1 MIIQSKQ
8 KVTTNY
14 LQKEKDMYLM
24 HMAFEKNTLSQNLM
38 KKSSPKFDKN
48 MVGRKECETFLTY
61 YSAPEFASPID
72 TIVVP
77 NTFEN

>member
-1 MIIQSKQ
+1 
-8 KVTTNY
+8 
-14 LQKEKDMYLM
+14 
-24 HMAFEKNTLSQNLM
+24 MAFEKNTLSQNLM